1 MSIFNPYVLLGIVLA
16 LLGAFFTGHHQGYA
30 QAEAEQQAEIA
41 RLNAEA
47 REVERAMTVKV
58 NDISTKLQKAN
69 NDAKIEITKRDLA
82 IADGTLRLSIPT
94 KSPVCASPGAT
105 PAGGDTEARAELEP
119 AFAQAL
125 VAITDDG
132 DNAIRQLN
140 ACIDAYNT
148 IQTMKVEQ

>member
-1 MSIFNPYVLLGIVLA
+1 MFNPYVILGFVLA
-16 LLGAFFTGHHQGYA
+16 LIGAFFTGHHKGYA
-30 QAEAEQQAEIA
+30 EAEAEQQAEIA

-47 REVERAMTVKV
+47 REVEHAMTSKV
-58 NDISTKLQKAN
+58 NDLSTKLQKAN
-69 NDAKIEITKRDLA
+69 SDAKIEIIKRDTA

-94 KSPVCASPGAT
+94 KSPLCAATGST
-105 PAGGDTEARAELEP
+105 PASGDNETRAELEP

-132 DNAIRQLN
+132 DAAIRKLN

-148 IQTMKVEQ
+148 IQMKVEQ

>member
-1 MSIFNPYVLLGIVLA
+1 MFNPYVILGFVLA
-16 LLGAFFTGHHQGYA
+16 LIGAFFTGHHKGYA
-30 QAEAEQQAEIA
+30 EAEAEQQVEIA

-47 REVERAMTVKV
+47 REVEHVMTSKV
-58 NDISTKLQKAN
+58 NDLSTQLEKAN
-69 NDAKIEITKRDLA
+69 SNAKVEIVKRNMS

-94 KSPVCASPGAT
+94 KSPLCPPAGST
-105 PAGGDTEARAELEP
+105 PASGNTEARAELEP

-140 ACIDAYNT
+140 ACIDAYNI
-148 IQTMKVEQ
+148 IQMKVEQ